1 MTSGNLSGSVALVTG
16 ASRGIGAA
24 AAGALARAGAHVI
37 LLARNISG
45 LEKVDDAIR
54 SAGGT
59 ATLMPF
65 DLLKLDD
72 INALGAAIYER
83 FGRLD
88 VFVGNAGLLGT
99 LTPVHQADIKE
110 WTRVMDVNVHAN
122 FRLIRT
128 LDPMLRAAPAGR
140 TVFISTSASVTDGR
154 AYWGAYAASKA
165 ALETLAR
172 TYAAET
178 VKTNLRINILDP
190 GRVRTDMRA
199 AAAPGEDPMTLP
211 APDDIAP
218 RIVDLCLPS
227 CTRHGEVIRL

>member
-1 MTSGNLSGSVALVTG
+1 MISGEPSVSVALVTG

-24 AAGALARAGAHVI
+24 VAQGLARAGAHVI
-37 LLARNISG
+37 LLARQISG

-54 SAGGT
+54 AEGGR

-65 DLLKLDD
+65 DLLKLDE
-72 INALGAAIYER
+72 INALGATIYER

-110 WTRVMDVNVHAN
+110 WSRVMDVNVNAN

-140 TVFISTSASVTDGR
+140 AVFISTSSSVTEGR
-154 AYWGAYAASKA
+154 AYWGAYGVSKS
-165 ALETLAR
+165 ALETLAC

-178 VKTNLRINILDP
+178 AKTNLRINVVDP

-199 AAAPGEDPMTLP
+199 AVAPGEDPMTLP
-211 APDDIAP
+211 SPEDVAPH
-218 RIVDLCLPS
+218 IVNLCFPS
-227 CTRHGEVIRL
+227 CVRQGDIIRL